1 MRSRAVRLTLTLLAL
16 SGMAAAGYFLFIN
29 QRKTDVDWYAARDV
43 DAQIAA
49 ASRHT
54 LDLRAAQQAYVAAAQ
69 DPQFWFAKTTETAA
83 LVRESLTALRAAA
96 TSSAARTTL
105 DAALLSL
112 EQFERIDRRAR
123 DYAAGGQ
130 ALLASDVIFSDGLQ
144 TTSQVLSAL
153 DDFRLAEWHARTAAR
168 IVSRREQLKLAG
180 AAVGA
185 ALLIILLL
193 LPVPAAGDSEPT
205 SLALSAS
212 ASAPSPAGDLD
223 LRTRVVEGPSA
234 RLPAPTSHRATSSAA
249 KNPAPARPPA
259 LVTPPPAV
267 PNLDHVAAVCSEL
280 ARVTDTASLP
290 AILER
295 TAAALDASGIV
306 LWVVDPDGKELAPIV
321 SHGYPAS
328 LLSRMGPIARGA
340 DNVTAA
346 AFRTGL
352 LQVVDGNKTSSGA
365 TAAPLVNPGGC
376 IGVLSAELRHEGE
389 KQPMRLAVA
398 TIVAAQLA
406 TLVAPPAAQDNR
418 SAAV

>member
-16 SGMAAAGYFLFIN
+16 SGIAAAGYFLFIN
-29 QRKTDVDWYAARDV
+29 QRKTDLDSYAARDI
-43 DAQIAA
+43 DGQIAA

-69 DPQFWFAKTTETAA
+69 DPQFWFAKATATA
-83 LVRESLTALRAAA
+83 GLVRESLTGLRSAA
-96 TSSAARTTL
+96 TSTAARTTL
-105 DAALLSL
+105 DAGLLSL

-123 DYAAGGQ
+123 DYATGGQ

-144 TTSQVLSAL
+144 TSSQILAAL
-153 DDFRLAEWHARTAAR
+153 DEFRLAEWNARTAAHT
-168 IVSRREQLKLAG
+168 VSRREQLKYAG
-180 AAVGA
+180 AAVGS

-193 LPVPAAGDSEPT
+193 LPVPSAGDSEPT

-223 LRTRVVEGPSA
+223 LRTRVVDRSSGQ
-234 RLPAPTSHRATSSAA
+234 LPTPNSQRPTGNAA
-249 KNPAPARPPA
+249 KKLVPARPPA
-259 LVTPPPAV
+259 LVTPPPSV

-352 LQVVDGNKTSSGA
+352 LQVVGGNKTSSGA
-365 TAAPLVNPGGC
+365 IAAPLVNPGGC
-376 IGVLSAELRHEGE
+376 IGVMSAELRHEGE
-389 KQPMRLAVA
+389 QQPMRLAVA